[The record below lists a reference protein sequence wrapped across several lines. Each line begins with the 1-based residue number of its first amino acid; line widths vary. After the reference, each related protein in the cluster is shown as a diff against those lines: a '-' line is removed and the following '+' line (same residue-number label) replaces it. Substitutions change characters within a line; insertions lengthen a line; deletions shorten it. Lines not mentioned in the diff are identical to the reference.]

1 MNNLNKTKRKPSE
14 AHRLAKLALDN
25 YGIKI
30 SEQTLIARLS
40 RGWSKERTIS
50 TPVQRLHKQ
59 TPERLRQQRY
69 AARKRYAKSHPEK
82 IRSLEHLS
90 YARYYIRHIQDLAE
104 LQEVKRQ
111 LKEKRIQLEG
121 KDQDE

>member
-40 RGWSKERTIS
+40 RGWSI
-50 TPVQRLHKQ
+50 
-59 TPERLRQQRY
+59 LRIPDSSFSSPFQFGRSRPIALFRY
-69 AARKRYAKSHPEK
+69 
-82 IRSLEHLS
+82 
-90 YARYYIRHIQDLAE
+90 
-104 LQEVKRQ
+104 
-111 LKEKRIQLEG
+111 
-121 KDQDE
+121 